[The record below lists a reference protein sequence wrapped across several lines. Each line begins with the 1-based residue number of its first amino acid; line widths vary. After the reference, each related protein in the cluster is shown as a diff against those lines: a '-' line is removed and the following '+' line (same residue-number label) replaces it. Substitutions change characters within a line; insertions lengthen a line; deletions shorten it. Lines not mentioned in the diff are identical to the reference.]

1 MFQTAFPASFAQ
13 QRLWFLDKL
22 EPGTAAYN
30 LPRAFRITGPL
41 DLDVLNRAIQAVV
54 RRHESL
60 RTVFDSVDGRP
71 RQIVLDTIDVPIS
84 VVDLSSTTEEQRE
97 SAALQIAS
105 AEGKKPFDLTQGPL
119 LRIVLVQLKPDQ
131 QLLILVL
138 HHIITDGWSIAI
150 LFRELTKCYE
160 AFTTGRVPDLPELTV
175 QYSEYA
181 QWQREY
187 LSGDVLSEEVQYW
200 KEKLAGAQTV
210 LDLPADRRRPTTHS
224 WSGATEELVFDKS
237 TLIKLK
243 ALAQSQGA
251 TLFMVSMAAFQAWLW
266 RYTQQKSILVG
277 TPTAARSQFEIEN
290 LIGFFVNTLVFR
302 ADVTGELTFRELV
315 RQVREFSLEAYAHQ
329 DVPFEKLVE
338 ELVPQRSVNIT
349 PLFQAMFIFQN
360 IPKQI
365 FKIAGLDMEELPF
378 DTGIAKFDLSAEVFE
393 DDDQELHWR
402 FEYNTDLFEQG
413 TIRAFLNHFRNLLN
427 AVIDAPD
434 LLLAEIPLMSAEEKL
449 LAVEKPNH
457 TSADYQADPSIQAAF
472 EQQVDRTPDS
482 VAVRCDSRQ
491 LTYQELN
498 KRANRLA
505 NYLVKQGVRQ
515 GDLVGISLDRSLEM
529 IVALLGVLKAGAAY
543 VPVDPTYPSEWISFV
558 LEDSRV
564 WGVVTQSAARA
575 KLPANIT
582 NLVALDT
589 DEKQIGAQSSKNL
602 PRLNHEIA
610 YVLYTSGSTGMPKG
624 VEGTQRGVM
633 NRAAWMWQ
641 AYPFQA
647 GEVCCQKTNLG
658 FVDSVWE
665 IFGPLLAG
673 VPSVIISQ
681 ETLRDPEQL
690 LETLAQEKVTRMVL
704 VPSLLRLL
712 LEHEPRL
719 GERVPELRLWSSSG
733 EVLPVELVERFR
745 AGFPEARLL
754 NLYGSAEVAADATCH
769 EVRQEDCLGMSV
781 SIGKPIGNVQVYIL
795 DEKMEP
801 VPIGVRGQIYVGG
814 AGLARG
820 YWGRGELTG
829 ERFVGNRWVEEISDD
844 ASSAGKASAGKS
856 CAGKASRMYR
866 TGDMGRWRGS
876 GEIEYLGRMDSQVK
890 LRGMRIELGEIEA
903 VLGTHAGVRE
913 AVVVLS
919 GEGEQQRLTAYVR
932 LAEHDGVEVTAT
944 ELRQYL
950 RGKLPE
956 HMVPASYRGVR
967 GWALLPS
974 GKVDRRAVA
983 EQSSEALAE
992 AGGYAAPRTEVEKKL
1007 AAMWEELLKVEGVG
1021 IDQNFFELG
1030 GHSLLALQVMAR
1042 IRSQLGVEL
1051 GVRSLFEGGTI
1062 AALAAEVEKAERL
1075 GQKARPAITPRRA
1088 RTAATHP
1095 EALLAQLDN
1104 LSPAELQSLLQQ
1116 MLDKER
1122 AV

>member
-13 QRLWFLDKL
+13 QRLWFLDQL

-41 DLDVLNRAIQAVV
+41 NLDVLTRAVHAVV
-54 RRHESL
+54 QRHESL

-71 RQIVLDTIDVPIS
+71 RQLVLDAMDVPIS
-84 VVDLSSTTEEQRE
+84 VVDLSGTAEEQRQ

-119 LRIVLVQLKPDQ
+119 LRIVLVRLNPDQ
-131 QLLILVL
+131 HLLILVL
-138 HHIITDGWSIAI
+138 HHIITDGWSISI

-160 AFTTGRVPDLPELTV
+160 AFAARRSPDLPELAV

-181 QWQREY
+181 QWQHEY
-187 LSGDVLSEEVQYW
+187 LSGDVLSEEVRYW
-200 KEKLAGAQTV
+200 KEKLAGAQTI
-210 LDLPADRRRPTTHS
+210 LDLPADRRRPTSHS
-224 WSGATEELVFDKS
+224 WSGATEELVFDRS
-237 TLIKLK
+237 SLTTLK

-251 TLFMVSMAAFQAWLW
+251 TLFMVCMAAFQAWLW
-266 RYTQQKSILVG
+266 RYTQQRSILVG
-277 TPTAARSQFEIEN
+277 TPTAARSQVEIEN

-302 ADVTGELTFRELV
+302 ADVTGELSFRELV

-378 DTGIAKFDLSAEVFE
+378 DTGIAKFDLSAEVYE

-402 FEYNTDLFEQG
+402 FEYNTDLFEQQ
-413 TIRAFLNHFRNLLN
+413 TIRAFLNHFRNLVN
-427 AVIDAPD
+427 AVIEDPD
-434 LLLAEIPLMSAEEKL
+434 LLLARIPLMSVEEKSFTGGEL
-449 LAVEKPNH
+449 NH
-457 TSADYQADPSIQAAF
+457 PADYHTAPSIQAAF
-472 EQQVDRTPDS
+472 ERQVDRTPDS
-482 VAVRCDSRQ
+482 VAVTCEDRQ

-498 KRANRLA
+498 EQANRLA
-505 NYLVKQGVRQ
+505 HYLVKQGVRQ
-515 GDLVGISLDRSLEM
+515 GDLVGISLERSLEM

-558 LEDSRV
+558 LEDSQV
-564 WGVVTQSAARA
+564 WGVVTQGAARA
-575 KLPANIT
+575 KLPTYIT
-582 NLVALDT
+582 NVVALDT
-589 DEKQIGAQSSKNL
+589 DEKSIAAQPSKNL
-602 PRLNHEIA
+602 PALNHAIA

-624 VEGTQRGVM
+624 VEGTERGVM
-633 NRAAWMWQ
+633 NRVGWMWE

-673 VPSVIISQ
+673 VPSVIIGQ
-681 ETLRDPEQL
+681 EVLRDPEQL
-690 LETLAQEKVTRMVL
+690 LETLAEEKVTRMVL
-704 VPSLLRLL
+704 VPSLLRML
-712 LEHEPRL
+712 LEQAPRL
-719 GERVPELRLWSSSG
+719 GERVPALRLWSSSG

-769 EVRQEDCLGMSV
+769 EVGEEDCRATSV
-781 SIGKPIGNVQVYIL
+781 SIGKPIGNVGVYIL
-795 DEKMEP
+795 DEKKEP
-801 VPIGVRGQIYVGG
+801 VAMGVRGEIYVGG

-820 YWGRGELTG
+820 YWKREELTG
-829 ERFVGNRWVEEISDD
+829 ERFVGNPLGDD
-844 ASSAGKASAGKS
+844 DKSGAGEGA
-856 CAGKASRMYR
+856 RMYR
-866 TGDMGRWRGS
+866 TGDLGRWRAS
-876 GEIEYLGRMDSQVK
+876 GEIEYVGRVDNQVK

-903 VLGTHAGVRE
+903 VLGTHGGVRE
-913 AVVVLS
+913 AVVGLS

-932 LAEHDGVEVTAT
+932 LGEEGGGEVTAT
-944 ELRQYL
+944 ELRQYV

-956 HMVPASYRGVR
+956 HMVPASYRRVE
-967 GWALLPS
+967 GWPLLPS

-983 EQSSEALAE
+983 GVRSEGLAE
-992 AGGYAAPRTEVEKKL
+992 AGGYAAPRTEVERKL
-1007 AAMWEELLKVEGVG
+1007 AGMWEELLKVEGVG

-1030 GHSLLALQVMAR
+1030 GHSLLGLQVMAR

-1062 AALAAEVEKAERL
+1062 AALAAEVEKAEQS

-1104 LSPAELQSLLQQ
+1104 LSPAELQSLLQRVRR
-1116 MLDKER
+1116 K
-1122 AV
+1122 